1 MYLTSDAFVF
11 LLLLGSA
18 KAHLLRGGR
27 QSGALNSTH
36 QLHRDLEELA
46 VFRPLSCN
54 ESP

>member
-36 QLHRDLEELA
+36 QLGGTR
-46 VFRPLSCN
+46 RLSP
-54 ESP
+54 SFLQ